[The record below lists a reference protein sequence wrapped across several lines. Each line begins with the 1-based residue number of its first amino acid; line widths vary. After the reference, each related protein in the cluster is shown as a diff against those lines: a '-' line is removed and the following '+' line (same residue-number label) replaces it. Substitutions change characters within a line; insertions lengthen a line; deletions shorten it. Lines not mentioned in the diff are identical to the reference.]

1 MDKAY
6 EVIENYLM
14 MLGNEDNIL
23 YHHSTV
29 DEMTEAVKVAVVYG
43 VGKKYHLIYSVG
55 TDFIIDRVYPS
66 LNTVTRVLKEIQP

>member
-43 VGKKYHLIYSVG
+43 VGKKYHLIY
-55 TDFIIDRVYPS
+55 
-66 LNTVTRVLKEIQP
+66 